1 MSEFTDDTLN
11 RYLAQQPGMRQALLT
26 DPAQHMQI
34 EALRRTLRMV
44 ERALA
49 DEGLPDDVQ
58 RRVVNRVIWGE
69 PEGYVDVRA
78 RVQEQVLA
86 AYNLPTEL
94 IDAWKTIHD
103 GASPVRPVRPVGS
116 EETSA

>member
-1 MSEFTDDTLN
+1 MSEYTDNTLS
-11 RYLAQQPGMRQALLT
+11 RYLDQQPGMRQALLH
-26 DPAQHMQI
+26 DPAQHMQV
-34 EALRRTLRMV
+34 EALRRTLSMV

-58 RRVVNRVIWGE
+58 RRVVNRVVWGE

-86 AYNLPTEL
+86 AYDLPTEL
-94 IDAWKTIHD
+94 TDAWKTIH
-103 GASPVRPVRPVGS
+103 ASVSPVRPD
-116 EETSA
+116 EEKNA